1 MSQAQGAAQQLLDRD
16 RFCALWDRNRASAQ
30 GPAAA
35 AIWAYLMEQF
45 RQPHRHYHDHKHIA
59 HCLAELDAAR
69 NEIGNP
75 DMVELALWFHDAIY
89 EPGDRNNELRS
100 AELFLSYAQTA
111 LPATLAKEIY
121 DAILVTVHQR
131 QPERNNAR
139 FVVDIDL
146 SSFGL
151 PWPEF
156 MADCHALRKEQVN
169 VPDSEFYPGKRKF
182 LYHLIER
189 SSIFATPSFRQRY
202 EDAARINIERY
213 LGLIGK
219 QGALLQE

>member
-1 MSQAQGAAQQLLDRD
+1 MKQAQGSGQSLLDPN
-16 RFCALWDRNRASAQ
+16 RFCALWDRNRASAHS
-30 GPAAA
+30 PEAAT
-35 AIWAYLMEQF
+35 IWAYLMEQF
-45 RQPHRHYHDHKHIA
+45 RQPHRHYHDQKHIA
-59 HCLAELDAAR
+59 HCLAELDTAR

-111 LPATLAKEIY
+111 LPATLAKEVY

-169 VPDSEFYPGKRKF
+169 VPDSEFYTSKRKF
-182 LYHLIER
+182 LRGLIDR
-189 SSIFATPSFRQRY
+189 SSIFVTPSFRQRY
-202 EDAARINIERY
+202 EDAARTNIERY
-213 LGLIGK
+213 LKLIEK
-219 QGALLQE
+219 